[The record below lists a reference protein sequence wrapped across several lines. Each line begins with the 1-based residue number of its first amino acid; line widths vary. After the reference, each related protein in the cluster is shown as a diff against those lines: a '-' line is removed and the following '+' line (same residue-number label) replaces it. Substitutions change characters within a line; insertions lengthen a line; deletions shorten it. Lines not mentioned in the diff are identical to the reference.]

1 MATVSKRQQIMSE
14 AAKVADISEEIA
26 MRLAY
31 ALEQK
36 DYVIVKLDET
46 LEYYGLGKDVAEQV
60 MKDRQEAV
68 KAEAVSK
75 APAKK

>member
-36 DYVIVKLDET
+36 DFVIVKLDET

-60 MKDRQEAV
+60 MKERQEAV
-68 KAEAVSK
+68 KAETKTVT
-75 APAKK
+75 KK